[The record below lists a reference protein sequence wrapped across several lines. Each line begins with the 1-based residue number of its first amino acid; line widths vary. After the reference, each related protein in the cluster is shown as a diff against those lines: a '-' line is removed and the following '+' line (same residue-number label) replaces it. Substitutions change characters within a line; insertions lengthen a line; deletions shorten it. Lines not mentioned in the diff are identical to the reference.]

1 MKHLAPLVFL
11 CFSLTGL
18 SQTKQDVEVLEK
30 RLKSESGFQKL
41 ATINKLSSIF
51 KGANERKFRKYAK
64 QGCVL
69 AENFDDSET
78 SLSTEQSNMIVQA
91 FNYFGVS
98 QYDKKHFLDAR
109 NKFQR
114 ARILS
119 EDIGNTSEASTAKS
133 YLAKIDSLADGAVKD
148 NLFNR
153 TLTDLNI
160 DKLVSN
166 TNNNVGISFELK
178 MAQSNENKNDTL
190 KAISHYQKAANLLRD
205 KGEFD
210 KAEEIE
216 SKIESLQSPYS
227 LENPLKDLQTATL
240 PGEDLTLPVISDTT
254 GTSKEEAIAVLDQAQ
269 QLENNEDYQAA
280 LVYYK
285 RYNAL
290 QRKLEQ
296 DSIERETQRTVVLLE
311 MDRLKQQNE
320 IADLNIAAIQAEKA
334 AEVRAKKA
342 LFLGLAAIAIATI
355 IVLILYITKRK
366 KHNQLTQ
373 AYEDLDQAKDDLQD
387 AKARISKL
395 LEQQVSPEIA
405 SALIEDVPEKRK
417 QFVAIM
423 FLDIRGFTPIAE
435 KMEAK
440 ELIEY
445 QNNIFGFMIEI
456 IQKYHGNI
464 NQFMGDGFMATFGA
478 PKKHGEDIKNAFLAG
493 KEIIAQLDEV
503 NAKGISPH
511 TKVGIGIHAGS
522 VVTGNVGTET
532 RKQFSVTG
540 NTVII
545 AARIEQLNKKYGSNM
560 IISQEVNE
568 YLEAIDTEEMN
579 FQSYETAVKGR
590 TEPIQI
596 FVFNEEAIITKS
608 PVL

>member
-1 MKHLAPLVFL
+1 MKLLLFWIFL
-11 CFSLTGL
+11 FCCFLGW
-18 SQTKQDVEVLEK
+18 SQSNPDELEK
-30 RLKSESGFQKL
+30 RVKGESGFEKL
-41 ATINKLSSIF
+41 ATLNELSSLF
-51 KGANERKFRKYAK
+51 KERNDRKFRRYAK

-69 AENFDDSET
+69 AENFEDSNLSF
-78 SLSTEQSNMIVQA
+78 SLQQSNLIVVA
-91 FNYFGVS
+91 FNHFAIS
-98 QYDKKHFLDAR
+98 QYEKKHFLDAR
-109 NKFQR
+109 NKFER
-114 ARILS
+114 AKNLS
-119 EDIGNTSEASTAKS
+119 ENIGNTSEAITANT

-153 TLTDLNI
+153 ALTDINF

-166 TNNNVGISFELK
+166 TNNNVGIAFELR
-178 MAQSNENKNDTL
+178 MAQTNENKSDTV
-190 KAISHYQKAANLLRD
+190 KAIAHYQKAANLLRD
-205 KGEFD
+205 KGEFE

-216 SKIESLQSPYS
+216 VKIESLQITNA
-227 LENPLKDLQTATL
+227 LETELKDLQTTTL
-240 PGEDLTLPVISDTT
+240 TNEDLELSVRPDTT
-254 GTSKEEAIAVLDQAQ
+254 DNIAEEVSSVLDQAQ
-269 QLENNEDYQAA
+269 QLESNQDYQAA
-280 LVYYK
+280 LAYYK
-285 RYNAL
+285 RYTAL
-290 QRKLEQ
+290 QRRFEKDSLEQ
-296 DSIERETQRTVVLLE
+296 EAQRTEVLLE

-334 AEVRAKKA
+334 AEVQAKKA
-342 LFLGLAAIAIATI
+342 LFMGLGAIAIATI

-373 AYEDLDQAKDDLQD
+373 AYQDLDQAKEALQE
-387 AKARISKL
+387 AKVHISKL

-405 SALIEDVPEKRK
+405 SALIEEAPEKRK

-435 KMEAK
+435 QMEAN

-478 PKKHGEDIKNAFLAG
+478 PISHGEDIQNAFLAG
-493 KEIIAQLDEV
+493 KEIIAQLDEI
-503 NAKGISPH
+503 NAQGIVPL
-511 TKVGIGIHAGS
+511 TKVGVGIHAGP

-568 YLEAIDTEEMN
+568 YLDVTDTEDMTY
-579 FQSYETAVKGR
+579 QPYETAVKGR
-590 TEPIQI
+590 SEPVRIL
-596 FVFNEEAIITKS
+596 VFNGSVSIIENT
-608 PVL
+608 